1 MSMSMIRRLAT
12 AAAAV
17 GLTASALIGTAG
29 TASAAAG
36 QSFLYRGEALHVGQM
51 IYRYSPQGWQ
61 IQLVMQ
67 SDGNLVEYLRFDD
80 GSRYACWATNSWGS
94 GDNNWAVYQTDGNF
108 VVYNSS
114 GGVVWA
120 SNTQGGGGS
129 TVDMNSNG
137 VLYVGTKAI
146 NNGC

>member
-1 MSMSMIRRLAT
+1 MSMIRRLVT
-12 AAAAV
+12 VAAAA
-17 GLTASALIGTAG
+17 GLAVSALISTSG

-51 IYRYSPQGWQ
+51 IYRFHAPQGWE

-67 SDGNLVEYLRFDD
+67 NDGNLVEYLRFDD
-80 GSRYACWATNSWGS
+80 GSRYACWATNTWGS
-94 GDNNWAVYQTDGNF
+94 GDNNWAVYQRDGNF
-108 VVYNSS
+108 VVYNSG

-120 SNTQGGGGS
+120 SNTKGGGGS
-129 TVDMNSNG
+129 TVDMDPNG

-146 NNGC
+146 NKGC